1 MKKIIRF
8 IVNQVKF
15 VTIDIWR
22 TTIHDEQGKRGY
34 LMLFAKTLV
43 LSIQNFIKGK
53 MPVRASALTYYSVF
67 ALVPLLAF
75 VFGMARG
82 FGLDTYVVDMLHNRY
97 ASHQEL
103 VQVVLNFVEN
113 YLSNATGGAFVG
125 IGICVLLWSV
135 MKVFSQIEMSFNEIW
150 YITKNR
156 NYIRRFTDYIS
167 LLLVIPIFVLVSNGV
182 SFYFNH
188 ALGVFDGSYIISP
201 TLKVVLAVMP
211 YLVSWVVFTM
221 IYVVMPNT
229 KVRFTAAM
237 VAGAFS
243 CITFF
248 AFKWVYVYLQTMM
261 TSYNAVYGGLAA
273 IPFALL
279 FIQTTWMI
287 VLFGAEISFALQNVR
302 NFEFEKDVKSIS
314 HRYFEFVLLSVTKI
328 VAKRFRDGETPM
340 TLNEMS
346 DKYRIPLRLASVIVR
361 RLCKAGILTEVRID
375 ERDAY
380 MPAMDVN
387 RITVATFFD
396 MVDRAGQE
404 TFKLEQLD
412 EFASVWEYTLNIRE
426 SLMSVS
432 GDKLVMDL

>member
-8 IVNQVKF
+8 IVDQVKF

-82 FGLDTYVVDMLHNRY
+82 FGLDTYVVDLLHNRY
-97 ASHQEL
+97 SSHQEL

-113 YLSNATGGAFVG
+113 YLNNATGGAFVG

-167 LLLVIPIFVLVSNGV
+167 LLLVIPIFVLVSNGI

-188 ALGVFDGSYIISP
+188 AIGVFDGSYIISP

-302 NFEFEKDVKSIS
+302 NFEFEKDVKTIS
-314 HRYFEFVLLSVTKI
+314 HRYYEFVLLSVTKI
-328 VAKRFRDGETPM
+328 VAKRFRDGEAPM

>member
-8 IVNQVKF
+8 IVDQVRF
-15 VTIDIWR
+15 VTIDMWR
-22 TTIHDEQGKRGY
+22 TTIHDEQGKRGN
-34 LMLFAKTLV
+34 LMLFVKTLS
-43 LSIQNFIKGK
+43 LSIQNFVKGK
-53 MPVRASALTYYSVF
+53 MPIRASALTYYSVF
-67 ALVPLLAF
+67 ALIPLLAF

-82 FGLDTYVVDMLHNRY
+82 FGFDSYVVQLIKERY
-97 ASHQEL
+97 SSHLEL
-103 VQVVLNFVEN
+103 VEVLLNFVEN
-113 YLSNATGGAFVG
+113 YLNNAAGGAFVG

-135 MKVFSQIEMSFNEIW
+135 MKVFSQIESSFNEIW
-150 YITKNR
+150 YINKNR

-167 LLLVIPIFVLVSNGV
+167 LLLVIPIFVLISNGV
-182 SFYFNH
+182 TFYFNH
-188 ALGVFDGSYIISP
+188 AISYFNGTYLISP
-201 TLKVVLAVMP
+201 TLKIVLAVLP
-211 YLVSWVVFTM
+211 FIVSWAVFTM

-229 KVRFTAAM
+229 KVKFSAAM

-243 CITFF
+243 CLAFF
-248 AFKWVYVYLQTMM
+248 LFKEIYVNLQTMM

-287 VLFGAEISFALQNVR
+287 ILFGAEISFSLQNVR
-302 NFEFEKDVKSIS
+302 NFEFEKDVKCMS

-328 VAKRFRDGETPM
+328 VAKRFRDGESPM

-361 RLCKAGILTEVRID
+361 RLCKAGILAEVRID
-375 ERDAY
+375 DRDAF

-387 RITVATFFD
+387 KITVALFFD

-404 TFKLEQLD
+404 TFKMEQLD
-412 EFASVWEYTLNIRE
+412 EFASVWEYTLKIRD

-432 GDKLVMDL
+432 GDKLVMEL